1 MSIKGL
7 FNNSEKNDDIHIL
20 KQKIV
25 VLEEQVKKITTLEV
39 HLKRFLKIESDL
51 QKQILHSNK
60 KANSQPINQSNQ
72 NRVVSEQELE
82 NKIIFKLNKYFS
94 PEISKLKQ
102 MINKEI
108 SSLKQIID
116 NEISSFKQMINSL
129 ENRFNLIEKEYLIIK
144 QQTEENEK
152 NIMNLEKT
160 LSEAM
165 SQTKKEQQPIVIQE
179 INVEKILLDKY
190 EQTNNFGQLG
200 VKEIS
205 GQLNIGATYGK
216 GVIPA
221 DFVEDLR
228 EDFSS
233 LKEQNEQ
240 PTEEEYTDEYENVV
254 SDEESTL
261 KEHDDNFEDIPIE

>member
-7 FNNSEKNDDIHIL
+7 FNNSEKNNNIHIL
-20 KQKIV
+20 KQKIDA
-25 VLEEQVKKITTLEV
+25 LEEQIKKITTIEV

-51 QKQILHSNK
+51 QKEILHYNK
-60 KANSQPINQSNQ
+60 KAISQPTNQRSQ
-72 NRVVSEQELE
+72 NKVFSDQELE

-102 MINKEI
+102 MIDKEI
-108 SSLKQIID
+108 SLLKQIID
-116 NEISSFKQMINSL
+116 NEISSLKQMIESL

-165 SQTKKEQQPIVIQE
+165 SQTKNEQQPIVIQE

-228 EDFSS
+228 EDFAT
-233 LKEQNEQ
+233 LKEQSEQ
-240 PTEEEYTDEYENVV
+240 PADQEYTDDDENIV
-254 SDEESTL
+254 SDKESTP